1 MLYLFLAFLN
11 GIICWRKQLTKNV
24 SNKFSILVF
33 KFLFLEIILTEGIG
47 DNILQLLFEFVALK
61 NLTVENSTE

>member
-24 SNKFSILVF
+24 SNKFSLLVF
-33 KFLFLEIILTEGIG
+33 KFLFLEILTEGIG